1 MVNNLFVL
9 YLYNLQIMDEV
20 KAGIRYAF
28 QTENSWT
35 VCISGAGKYLLLQLR
50 TSATKCA
57 LCLHNAF
64 YLTTLELSILLHS
77 FFLWPVYLITF
88 LTFIGFRLIC
98 GTLNYVRLA
107 GFQPPSTSK
116 PCARSACFIQFS
128 AGESVR
134 SNHCFVSLMS
144 TSK

>member
-1 MVNNLFVL
+1 MLLFL
-9 YLYNLQIMDEV
+9 CTLAIRYKPAIGTICRSDQITYLYPRLISQQMRS
-20 KAGIRYAF
+20 KMAF
-28 QTENSWT
+28 AH
-35 VCISGAGKYLLLQLR
+35 I
-50 TSATKCA
+50 CA

-107 GFQPPSTSK
+107 GHVFGLRCVADFTPS
-116 PCARSACFIQFS
+116 CADCSLLNFI
-128 AGESVR
+128 
-134 SNHCFVSLMS
+134 SLISFCYSMNVF
-144 TSK
+144 

>member
-1 MVNNLFVL
+1 MEKKVAV
-9 YLYNLQIMDEV
+9 YLEMTSDSLNEGLPIQMTRE
-20 KAGIRYAF
+20 KFLRKRYIF
-28 QTENSWT
+28 YEKVSRFNPRL
-35 VCISGAGKYLLLQLR
+35 IH
-50 TSATKCA
+50 KCA

-107 GFQPPSTSK
+107 GFQPASTSK

-144 TSK
+144 TSN